1 MCQNQSKIFSIRCQ
15 NLIVCNRE
23 GSGLLG
29 WKKLHTNKDFQNLWD
44 IPFHKIRLQR
54 TVIWL
59 YRGIISQLILFM
71 ILEHVVYSCNILYQ
85 YYIFTYLASKWFND
99 ELKTGRFHSFNTF
112 LDNMI
117 SILIFNASK
126 HISLELGND
135 QFLLLQGNTFQ
146 CLLNHTAPIHLQ
158 GQRLHMGTKL
168 K

>member
-1 MCQNQSKIFSIRCQ
+1 MHYHFFCPAPKIQSRKPLFRAKITPKFLFPPCSDLPLFGTDWCP
-15 NLIVCNRE
+15 C
-23 GSGLLG
+23 
-29 WKKLHTNKDFQNLWD
+29 
-44 IPFHKIRLQR
+44 
-54 TVIWL
+54 
-59 YRGIISQLILFM
+59 ISQLILFM

>member
-1 MCQNQSKIFSIRCQ
+1 MKEITHQQ
-15 NLIVCNRE
+15 
-23 GSGLLG
+23 GLSESLVIS
-29 WKKLHTNKDFQNLWD
+29 QYLWD